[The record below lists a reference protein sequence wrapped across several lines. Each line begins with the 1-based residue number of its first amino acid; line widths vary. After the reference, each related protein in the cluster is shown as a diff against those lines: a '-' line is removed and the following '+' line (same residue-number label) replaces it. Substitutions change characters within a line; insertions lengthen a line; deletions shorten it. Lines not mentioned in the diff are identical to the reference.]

1 MPYEATRQKH
11 IARFLEVLPEQMQ
24 HLAWTRERIELE
36 QTNLLR
42 RVLGIARERSPWHRE
57 RLRGV
62 DVAGLARGDL
72 AQLPVMTK
80 DDLMSHWD
88 EIATDSRLT
97 LEVVDEHL
105 QTIASDAYLF
115 DTYHAVASGGSSG
128 RRGVFVWD
136 WDAWAIAFASGV
148 RWSLQ
153 HAMQRPDVAG
163 RPPVIA
169 SVAAAAPTHMSS
181 ALGQTFA
188 APFPPTHRFPVT
200 MPLAE
205 IVAGLNDVRPTQLRG
220 YASALHLLAREALD
234 GRLFIE
240 PTSVAPDGE
249 PLLPEMR
256 DAMERAW
263 GAPVGGTY
271 GTSEACFTASSC
283 FVGSG
288 MHLSEDTVILEP
300 VDERGAPVEP
310 GVPSVK
316 VYLTN
321 LINTALPLIRY
332 ELTDEVRVLTEPCP
346 CGCAFAR
353 VDDIQGRLDHLF
365 AYDGGVVIHPHV
377 FRSALGRVPQ
387 VVEYQVR
394 QTTRGAR
401 IELRASAEVD
411 LEALAVTIAGSV
423 ARAGLPDPEI
433 RVARVPAL
441 TRTSA
446 GKLTRFVPLPTS
458 DTTRG

>member
-1 MPYEATRQKH
+1 MSYEATRQKH
-11 IARFLEVLPEQMQ
+11 LARFQEVLPEQVQ
-24 HLAWTRERIELE
+24 RLGWPRERIEQA
-36 QTNLLR
+36 QTDGLSRILR
-42 RVLGIARERSPWHRE
+42 IAREHSPWHRE
-57 RLRGV
+57 RLRHV
-62 DVAGLARGDL
+62 DVDRLAREDL

-88 EIATDSRLT
+88 EIATDPRLT
-97 LEVVDEHL
+97 LEIVDRHL
-105 QTIASDAYLF
+105 QAIASDAYLF

-148 RWSLQ
+148 RWSFQ
-153 HAMQRPDVAG
+153 HMMKSPEVAA
-163 RPPVIA
+163 RLPVIA

-181 ALGQTFA
+181 AMGQTFA

-205 IVAGLNDVRPTQLRG
+205 IVAALNDVRPTQLRG

-234 GRLFIE
+234 GRLRIE
-240 PTSVAPDGE
+240 PTSIAPDGE

-271 GTSEACFTASSC
+271 GTSEGCFTASSC
-283 FVGSG
+283 FVGGG
-288 MHLSEDTVILEP
+288 MHLSEDLLILEP
-300 VDERGAPVEP
+300 VDAQGRAVEP
-310 GVPSVK
+310 GVPSAK

-321 LINTALPLIRY
+321 LFNTALPLIRY
-332 ELTDEVRVLTEPCP
+332 EITDEVRVLTEPCP
-346 CGCAFAR
+346 CGSAFTR

-365 AYDGGVVIHPHV
+365 AYGGGVVIHPHV
-377 FRSALGRVPQ
+377 FRSPLGRVPEI
-387 VVEYQVR
+387 VEYQVR
-394 QTTRGAR
+394 QTTRGAE
-401 IELRASAEVD
+401 IAVRASAEVD
-411 LEALAVTIAGSV
+411 LEALAAAIAGDL
-423 ARAGLPDPEI
+423 AAAGLLDPEI
-433 RVARVPAL
+433 RVERVSAL

-446 GKLTRFVPLPTS
+446 GKLTRFVPLAP
-458 DTTRG
+458 